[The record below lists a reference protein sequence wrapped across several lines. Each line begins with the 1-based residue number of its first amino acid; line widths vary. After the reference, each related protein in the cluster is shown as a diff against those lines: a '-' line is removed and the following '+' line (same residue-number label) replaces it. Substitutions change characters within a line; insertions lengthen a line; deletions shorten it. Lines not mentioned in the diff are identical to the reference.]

1 MALCFSCHTSRV
13 SSLKYY
19 VSSLTSQIIDKYVNM
34 TTPKHIIVA
43 LLALAIS
50 LVGCQK
56 MQQNKLNR
64 QMKKVAKTYLEQEQ
78 VKDYKNLT
86 ITSVDTL
93 TEFGYAKLTSEL
105 LENMGEVYGQM
116 YWDAAGD
123 SSRRE
128 VIGLYLNEIQ
138 RTKADFEDLI
148 DNGDLQTTGVVLFM
162 VTGAFEKDGEGQQF
176 MFLVNPD
183 KKSIHNLDPFGD
195 NLLYKDEE

>member
-1 MALCFSCHTSRV
+1 
-13 SSLKYY
+13 
-19 VSSLTSQIIDKYVNM
+19 M

-56 MQQNKLNR
+56 MQHNKLNR

-123 SSRRE
+123 SSRQE

-162 VTGAFEKDGEGQQF
+162 VTGTFEKDGEGQQF

>member
-1 MALCFSCHTSRV
+1 
-13 SSLKYY
+13 
-19 VSSLTSQIIDKYVNM
+19 M

-78 VKDYKNLT
+78 VEDYKNLT

-105 LENMGEVYGQM
+105 LENMGEVNHEDICRIG
-116 YWDAAGD
+116 WRLNLFE
-123 SSRRE
+123 SR
-128 VIGLYLNEIQ
+128 
-138 RTKADFEDLI
+138 
-148 DNGDLQTTGVVLFM
+148 
-162 VTGAFEKDGEGQQF
+162 
-176 MFLVNPD
+176 
-183 KKSIHNLDPFGD
+183 SH
-195 NLLYKDEE
+195 